1 VQDVIGM
8 VETTK
13 ADGGTSMAAALH
25 PYYESKEV
33 VDLIVLV
40 SDEGE
45 NQPCKNMMFAE
56 LYGKYRKEINPNV
69 LLVLVSFLPPA
80 DDGTIRKR
88 LVEASVIADADIVQF
103 RLDAQRPDTGKFDAV
118 LGLVTLTIKDALVR
132 LEVVRESLTKGSE
145 IPSTIADIVLDYS

>member
-1 VQDVIGM
+1 
-8 VETTK
+8 
-13 ADGGTSMAAALH
+13 
-25 PYYESKEV
+25 
-33 VDLIVLV
+33 
-40 SDEGE
+40 
-45 NQPCKNMMFAE
+45 MFAE
-56 LYGKYRKEINPNV
+56 LYGMYRKEINPNV

-132 LEVVRESLTKGSE
+132 LEVVRDSLTKGSE